1 MAQLHAY
8 AFTSIAQDLTFDAS
22 EPATFTALYAIS
34 DRRCLE
40 LLQVQVQHSRKE
52 VPSLCVK
59 PVERIAK
66 VVEITP
72 SVQFAVFK
80 QG

>member
-8 AFTSIAQDLTFDAS
+8 AFTSVAQDLTFDAS

-40 LLQVQVQHSRKE
+40 LLQVQVPQQKRGAIVMCKACRAYCKGSRDNT
-52 VPSLCVK
+52 VS
-59 PVERIAK
+59 
-66 VVEITP
+66 
-72 SVQFAVFK
+72 SVRSV
-80 QG
+80 